1 MVSQRQAPLRVIPY
15 RSITSWMKIVLV
27 IAGAVT
33 ALLALM
39 LRVVWQDVD
48 DGYPS
53 WGPPKISP

>member
-1 MVSQRQAPLRVIPY
+1 
-15 RSITSWMKIVLV
+15 MKIVLV